1 MNASTV
7 TSTGQATDNPP
18 VPVQH
23 LLLTQFS
30 QINEVH
36 WSDNMDADS
45 IALRATQ
52 VTAVL
57 KDILQHDSY
66 RHGGLNE

>member
-1 MNASTV
+1 MNASAV
-7 TSTGQATDNPP
+7 TSAGQAMNNPP
-18 VPVQH
+18 APVQH
-23 LLLTQFS
+23 LLLTEFS
-30 QINEVH
+30 QTHETR
-36 WSDNMDADS
+36 WSDNMDADD

-57 KDILQHDSY
+57 KDILQHSGY